1 MNLEKYTERARGF
14 VQSAQSLALREGH
27 QQFTPEH
34 VLKVLLDDEEGLA
47 AGLIDRAGGNS
58 RQALTEVEAALAKLP
73 KVEGSGAGQLYMAPT
88 TARLFDNA
96 EKIAQKAGDSFVTV
110 ERLLLALA
118 MEKGT
123 QAARILA
130 SAGVSAQTLNA
141 AINDLR
147 KGRTANSASAENQYD
162 ALKKYTRDLTEAA
175 RNGKLDPVI
184 GRDEEI
190 RRTIQVLSRRTKN
203 NPVLI
208 GEPGVGKTA
217 IVEGLAL
224 RIVNGDVPESIKD
237 KKLLALDMGSLIAGA
252 KYRGEFEERLKG
264 VLNEV
269 TAAAGGIILFIDE
282 MHTLVGAGKA
292 DGAMDASNLLKPA
305 LARGELHCVGA
316 TTLDEYRKHVEK
328 DAALARRFQPVFVS
342 QPTVEDT
349 ISILRGLKDRYEA
362 HHGVRIT
369 DSAIIAA
376 ATLSDRYIADRFLP
390 DKAIDLIDEA
400 AARQRMQ
407 VDSKPEEL
415 DELDRRI
422 MQLKIEQEALKK
434 ETDAASKDR
443 LKKLAGELADLQ
455 EKSDALTARWKAE
468 KDKLGQAAKL
478 KEELDAARNALAQAQ
493 RKGDYAEAG
502 RLTYDTIPTL
512 EKKLQEAES
521 QDNSVLV
528 DEAVTASHVAQV
540 VSRWTGIPVDK
551 MLEGEREKLLKME
564 EEIMRRVVGQREAV
578 HAVSTAVRRAR
589 AGLQDPNRPIG
600 SFMFLGPTG
609 VGKTE
614 LTKALAAFLFDDESA
629 MVRIDMSEYM
639 EKHSVA
645 RLIGAPPGYVGYE
658 EGGALTEAVRR
669 RPYQVVLF
677 DEIEKAHPDVFNVL
691 LQVLDDGRLTDGQ
704 GRTVDFRN
712 VLIVMTSNLG
722 SEYLVNLREGEDTK
736 TVEKEV
742 MAVVRGH
749 FRPEFLNRVDE
760 IILFHRLRRED
771 MSEIVDIQLKRLN
784 RLLEDR
790 KMSLT
795 LDAKARQWL
804 ADKGYDPAY
813 GARPLKR
820 VIQKWVQDPLAQ
832 MLLAGELPDGSTVK
846 LSVSHGRLT
855 INGKEVGGEADESS
869 QPKSPSVV
877 QFPKA

>member
-14 VQSAQSLALREGH
+14 VQAAQSLALREGH
-27 QQFTPEH
+27 QQFTTEH
-34 VLKVLLDDEEGLA
+34 LLKVLLDDEEGLA

-58 RQALTEVEAALAKLP
+58 REALRQVEQALGKLP
-73 KVEGSGAGQLYMAPT
+73 KVEGSGAGQLYIAPAM
-88 TARLFDNA
+88 ARLFDNA

-123 QAARILA
+123 EAAKILA
-130 SAGVSAQTLNA
+130 NAGVSAQTLNA
-141 AINDLR
+141 AINELR
-147 KGRTANSASAENQYD
+147 KGRTADSASAENAYE
-162 ALKKYTRDLTEAA
+162 ALKKYTRDLTDAA

-224 RIVNGDVPESIKD
+224 RIVNGDVPESLQD
-237 KKLLALDMGSLIAGA
+237 KKLLSLDMGALIAGA
-252 KYRGEFEERLKG
+252 KYRGEFEERLKS
-264 VLNEV
+264 VLQEV
-269 TAAAGGIILFIDE
+269 TSSAGAYILFIDE
-282 MHTLVGAGKA
+282 MHTIIGAGKA

-305 LARGELHCVGA
+305 LARGELHCIGA
-316 TTLDEYRKHVEK
+316 TTLDEYKKHVEK
-328 DAALARRFQPVFVS
+328 DAALARRFQPIYVDE
-342 QPTVEDT
+342 PTVEDT
-349 ISILRGLKDRYEA
+349 ISILRGLKDKYEA

-369 DSAIIAA
+369 DGALVAA
-376 ATLSDRYIADRFLP
+376 ATLSHRYITNRFLP
-390 DKAIDLIDEA
+390 DKAIDLVDEA
-400 AARQRMQ
+400 AARLKMQ

-415 DELDRRI
+415 DSIDREVIR
-422 MQLKIEQEALKK
+422 LRIEQEALKK
-434 ETDAASKDR
+434 EHDPGSRER
-443 LKKLAGELADLQ
+443 LKVLETELKALEKRSADLT
-455 EKSDALTARWKAE
+455 SRWKAE
-468 KDKLGQAAKL
+468 KEKLSDAQKL
-478 KEELDAARNALAQAQ
+478 KTELDQLRIELANAQ
-493 RKGDYAEAG
+493 RRGEYQRAGEISYGRIPEIEKRLKAMEAG
-502 RLTYDTIPTL
+502 
-512 EKKLQEAES
+512 EGKGAMVE
-521 QDNSVLV
+521 
-528 DEAVTASHVAQV
+528 EAVTANHIAQV
-540 VSRWTGIPVDK
+540 VSRWTGIPVDR
-551 MLEGEREKLLKME
+551 MLEGEKEKLLRME
-564 EEIMRRVVGQREAV
+564 EQIGQRVVGQADAV
-578 HAVSTAVRRAR
+578 KAVSTAVRRAR

-614 LTKALAAFLFDDESA
+614 LTKALAEFLFDDESA
-629 MVRIDMSEYM
+629 LIRIDMSEYM

-722 SEYLVNLREGEDTK
+722 SEFLVNLGENEDTK
-736 TVEKEV
+736 AVEKEV

-771 MSEIVDIQLKRLN
+771 MGAIVDIQFGRLQ
-784 RLLEDR
+784 RLLDDR
-790 KMSLT
+790 KIKLV
-795 LDAKARQWL
+795 LDAKGRQWL
-804 ADKGYDPAY
+804 ADRGYDPAY

-820 VIQKWVQDPLAQ
+820 VIQKFVQDPLAQ
-832 MLLAGELPDGSTVK
+832 ALLAGEIQDGSIVK
-846 LSVSHGRLT
+846 ISAAQGKLT
-855 INGKEVGGEADESS
+855 IDGKPVGGEGADA
-869 QPKSPSVV
+869 PPAKPTIVP
-877 QFPKA
+877 FP